1 MQFSTKSVPNVLN
14 EFSLVDYL
22 IYSKLGGEECIFVPF
37 LRNRR
42 NIYTLD
48 KPDVYTVYS
57 KDIMVLGEG
66 IAFSVRSMQK
76 QSVEQFLKLSNSLV

>member
-1 MQFSTKSVPNVLN
+1 MMIVPDFYLHSSGKCIFRQKVYPNVLN

-48 KPDVYTVYS
+48 KPDVYRS
-57 KDIMVLGEG
+57 KDIMVLEEG
-66 IAFSVRSMQK
+66 ITFSVCSI
-76 QSVEQFLKLSNSLV
+76 